1 MTIPSPLSSLAAR
14 LGLFLAVL
22 AAPDMAS
29 AADRFTCM
37 MIEKLM
43 ETTDTGLEAV
53 IADPVAFRPASGIAT
68 YAREAQTMADRSSVR
83 DRLPDEV
90 VAALTAVADAATAGY
105 SIADAAPVLLE
116 QGLIVQKAMPDICPG
131 TEIPDLRRHEM

>member
-1 MTIPSPLSSLAAR
+1 MTIPPPLNSPAAR

-22 AAPDMAS
+22 VAPDMVS
-29 AADRFTCM
+29 AADSFTCM
-37 MIEKLM
+37 MIGKLM
-43 ETTDTGLEAV
+43 ETTDTGLEAAA
-53 IADPVAFRPASGIAT
+53 ADPAALRPTSGIAT
-68 YAREAQTMADRSSVR
+68 YAREAQTMADRSSVQ
-83 DRLPDEV
+83 DPLPEEV
-90 VAALTAVADAATAGY
+90 VAALTAMAEAATAEY